1 MSVSDST
8 LHCTLLC
15 YYSRRQ
21 SCELLDGSLT
31 TLIREEV
38 NVHNCD
44 DSVNTQAW
52 CCLPQCKTHTPNRS
66 MTSIG
71 IAMYCNGGSNL
82 E

>member
-21 SCELLDGSLT
+21 SSKGFHGSLR
-31 TLIREEV
+31 TLVRKVV
-38 NVHNCD
+38 NAHNCD
-44 DSVNTQAW
+44 DSVKMPLW
-52 CCLPQCKTHTPNRS
+52 CCFPQWTVQTPNRS